1 MSDDRLER
9 LASLLRTRGPQAAGV
24 IADELGISQPTVSR
38 LISEAG
44 PHIVRIGRARA
55 TRYALAR
62 EIARAGSH
70 WPLYRID
77 ADAKPHTLGELHA
90 LHGDTFFFEPNS
102 SRPALVHGE
111 FASGLF
117 PGLPWF
123 LDDQRP
129 QGFLGRSFARRVA
142 SEIGATED
150 LKLWSADDI
159 VLALLRHGDDA
170 PGDLVLGEASL
181 HKALSGIITP
191 ADRIAEDQ
199 RSNRYPQ
206 LADAALRG
214 EHVGSAAGGERTKFA
229 VTLQCGDE
237 SKPVIVKFSESTQSR
252 AGRRWADLLICEHHA
267 SEVLLESGLPAAR
280 NEIIEAEGRVFL
292 QSTRFDR
299 TPSLGR
305 RGFVS
310 LAALDAAF
318 YATGTIDWWRLA
330 PRLARDGWIDDADAH
345 RLRVISW
352 FGLLIGNSDM
362 HLGNVGLYLADSRP
376 LELAPVYDMLP
387 MRFRPANSGEIV
399 ERRYEIAL
407 PAPEQRADW
416 LEAAPMARQFW
427 QRIADEPRIPDQFQA
442 IAKDANATLER
453 AVRHLRP

>member
-1 MSDDRLER
+1 MADERKER

-38 LISEAG
+38 LISDAG
-44 PHIVRIGRARA
+44 SHIIRIGRARA

-77 ADAKPHTLGELHA
+77 PDGTPHTLGELHA
-90 LHGDTFFFEPNS
+90 LHGDRYFFEPNG
-102 SRPALVHGE
+102 SRPALTHGD
-111 FASGLF
+111 FTSGLF

-129 QGFLGRSFARRVA
+129 QGFLGRSFAHRVA
-142 SEIGATED
+142 SEIAAPED
-150 LKLWSADDI
+150 LKRWQPDDI
-159 VLALLRHGDDA
+159 VLALLGHGDDA
-170 PGDLVLGEASL
+170 SGDLILGEASL
-181 HKALSGIITP
+181 QKALRGIIAP
-191 ADRIAEDQ
+191 AVTIAQDQ
-199 RSNRYPQ
+199 RSTRYPQ
-206 LADAALRG
+206 LAEAALCG
-214 EHVGSAAGGERTKFA
+214 EDVGSPAGGEQAKFA
-229 VTLQCGDE
+229 VTLQSGE
-237 SKPVIVKFSESTQSR
+237 SNTPVIVKFSESTETR

-267 SEVLLESGLPAAR
+267 SAVLLESGLPAAL
-280 NEIIEAEGRVFL
+280 NEIIEAQGRVFL

-299 TPSLGR
+299 TRSLGR

-318 YATGTIDWWRLA
+318 YGNGNSDWWRLA
-330 PRLARDGWIDDADAH
+330 PHLVRDGWLDEVNAH

-362 HLGNVGLYLADSRP
+362 HLGNAALHLADQRP
-376 LELAPVYDMLP
+376 LSLAPVYDMLP

-407 PAPEQRADW
+407 PAPEQKTDW
-416 LEAAPMARQFW
+416 LEAAPMARKFW
-427 QRIADEPRIPDQFQA
+427 RRIADEPRISRQFHVIA
-442 IAKDANATLER
+442 IDACTTLDR
-453 AVRHLRP
+453 ALRHLGS

>member
-1 MSDDRLER
+1 MTDERLDR
-9 LASLLRTRGPQAAGV
+9 LASLLRIRGAQAASV

-38 LISEAG
+38 LISDAG
-44 PHIVRIGRARA
+44 SRIVRIGRARA
-55 TRYALAR
+55 TRYALTR
-62 EIARAGSH
+62 ELARAGSH

-77 ADAKPHTLGELHA
+77 ADGKPHTLGELHA
-90 LHGDTFFFEPNS
+90 LARDEFFFDPNG
-102 SRPALVHGE
+102 SRPTLTHDA

-142 SEIGATED
+142 TEIGAPED
-150 LKLWSADDI
+150 LKHWSADDI

-170 PGDLVLGEASL
+170 PGDLILGEASL
-181 HKALSGIITP
+181 QKAMQSIIAP
-191 ADRIAEDQ
+191 ADTVAQDQ
-199 RSNRYPQ
+199 RSTIYPQ
-206 LADAALRG
+206 LAEAALRG
-214 EHVGSAAGGERTKFA
+214 EDVGSSAGGEQAKFT
-229 VTLQCGDE
+229 VTLQTSEGN
-237 SKPVIVKFSESTQSR
+237 SPAIVKFSESTVTR
-252 AGRRWADLLICEHHA
+252 AGRRWGDLLICEHHA
-267 SEVLLESGLPAAR
+267 SKVLLEFDLPAAR
-280 NEIIEAEGRVFL
+280 NEIIEAQGRVFL

-299 TPSLGR
+299 TPAHGR

-310 LAALDAAF
+310 LASLDAAF
-318 YATGTIDWWRLA
+318 FANGTMDWWRLA
-330 PRLARDGWIDDADAH
+330 PQLARDGWIDDADAH

-362 HLGNVGLYLADSRP
+362 HLGNEALHLADERP

-407 PAPEQRADW
+407 PAPEQKTDW

-427 QRIADEPRIPDQFQA
+427 QRIVDEPRISRPFQVIA
-442 IAKDANATLER
+442 IDAVSTLDR
-453 AVRHLRP
+453 ALGHLGS

>member
-1 MSDDRLER
+1 M
-9 LASLLRTRGPQAAGV
+9 
-24 IADELGISQPTVSR
+24 
-38 LISEAG
+38 
-44 PHIVRIGRARA
+44 RIGRARA

-77 ADAKPHTLGELHA
+77 ADARPHTLGELHA
-90 LHGDTFFFEPNS
+90 LHGGAFFFEPNG
-102 SRPALVHGE
+102 SRPALMHGE
-111 FASGLF
+111 SASGLF

-123 LDDQRP
+123 LGDQRA
-129 QGFLGRSFARRVA
+129 QGFLGRRFARRVA
-142 SEIGATED
+142 SEIGAPED
-150 LKLWSADDI
+150 VKLWSADDI

-181 HKALSGIITP
+181 QEALRGIITP
-191 ADRIAEDQ
+191 ADRIAQDQ
-199 RSNRYPQ
+199 RSSRYPQ
-206 LADAALRG
+206 LAEAALRG
-214 EHVGSAAGGERTKFA
+214 EDVGCSAGGEQAKFA
-229 VTLQCGDE
+229 VTLQIGA
-237 SKPVIVKFSESTQSR
+237 SGMPVIVKFSESAESR

-267 SEVLLESGLPAAR
+267 SEVLRESGLPAAH
-280 NEIIEAEGRVFL
+280 NELIEADGRVFL

-318 YATGTIDWWRLA
+318 HANGNIDWWRLA

-362 HLGNVGLYLADSRP
+362 HLGNAGLQLTDSRP

-387 MRFRPANSGEIV
+387 MRFRPASSGEIV

-407 PAPEQRADW
+407 PAPEQKADW
-416 LEAAPMARQFW
+416 LEAAPVARRFW
-427 QRIADEPRIPDQFQA
+427 QRISDEPRISRQIQA
-442 IAKDANATLER
+442 ISIDANAMLER
-453 AVRHLRP
+453 ALRHLRA

>member
-1 MSDDRLER
+1 MDDDRLSR
-9 LASLLRTRGPQAAGV
+9 LAALLRARGAQSAGV
-24 IADELGISQPTVSR
+24 IAEELGISQPSVSR
-38 LISEAG
+38 LIADAG
-44 PHIVRIGRARA
+44 SGIVRIGRARA

-77 ADAKPHTLGELHA
+77 ADGKPHALGELHA
-90 LHGDTFFFEPNS
+90 LARDAFFFEPND
-102 SRPALVHGE
+102 SRPALLHGE

-142 SEIGATED
+142 NDIGAPDD
-150 LKLWSADDI
+150 LLRWRSDDI
-159 VLALLRHGDDA
+159 VLALLGHGEDA
-170 PGDLVLGEASL
+170 PGDLILGEASL
-181 HKALSGIITP
+181 KHALQSIIAP
-191 ADRIAEDQ
+191 IDSIAEDLCT
-199 RSNRYPQ
+199 SRYPA

-214 EHVGSAAGGERTKFA
+214 ENVGSSAGGEQAKFA
-229 VTLQCGDE
+229 ITLQSGE
-237 SKPVIVKFSESTQSR
+237 RRTPVIVKFSESTQTR

-267 SEVLLESGLPAAR
+267 SEVLRESGLPAAH
-280 NEIIEAEGRVFL
+280 NEVFEAQGRVFL
-292 QSTRFDR
+292 QSIRFDR
-299 TPSLGR
+299 TPTLGR
-305 RGFVS
+305 RGLVS

-318 YATGTIDWWRLA
+318 YGNGNTDWWRLA
-330 PRLARDGWIDDADAH
+330 AVLMRDGWLDEADAR

-362 HLGNVGLYLADSRP
+362 HLGNAALHLGDQRP
-376 LELAPVYDMLP
+376 LSLAPVYDMLP

-407 PAPEQRADW
+407 PAPEQNADW
-416 LEAAPMARQFW
+416 LEAAPLARRFW
-427 QRIADEPRIPDQFQA
+427 QRVAEEPRISTPFKT
-442 IAKDANATLER
+442 IANEAGTILDR
-453 AVRHLRP
+453 AMRHLHR

>member
-44 PHIVRIGRARA
+44 AHIVRIGRARA

-77 ADAKPHTLGELHA
+77 ADAKPHSLGEMHA
-90 LHGDTFFFEPNS
+90 LHGGAFFFEPNG
-102 SRPALVHGE
+102 SRPALMHGD
-111 FASGLF
+111 FAAGLF

-129 QGFLGRSFARRVA
+129 QGFLGRSFARRIA
-142 SEIGATED
+142 SEIGASED

-191 ADRIAEDQ
+191 ADRIAQEQ
-199 RSNRYPQ
+199 RSTRYPK
-206 LADAALRG
+206 LAEAALRG
-214 EHVGSAAGGERTKFA
+214 EDVGSSAGGEQAKFA
-229 VTLQCGDE
+229 VTLQIGASDM
-237 SKPVIVKFSESTQSR
+237 PVIVKFSESTESR

-280 NEIIEAEGRVFL
+280 NEIIEAEGRIFL

-305 RGFVS
+305 RGFVT
-310 LAALDAAF
+310 LAALDAAI
-318 YATGTIDWWRLA
+318 YANGTIDWWRLA
-330 PRLARDGWIDDADAH
+330 PRLARDGWLNDADAH

-362 HLGNVGLYLADSRP
+362 HLGNAGLHLTDSRP

-407 PAPEQRADW
+407 PAPEQKADW

-427 QRIADEPRIPDQFQA
+427 QRITDETRMSRQFQA
-442 IAKDANATLER
+442 IASDAGATLDR
-453 AVRHLRP
+453 ALRHLEP

>member
-1 MSDDRLER
+1 MSSGRQDRL
-9 LASLLRTRGPQAAGV
+9 ATLLRTLGAQAAGV
-24 IADELGISQPTVSR
+24 IAEELGISQPTVSR

-44 PHIVRIGRARA
+44 PDIVRIGRARA

-77 ADAKPHTLGELHA
+77 ANGKPHTLGEMHA
-90 LHGDTFFFEPNS
+90 LHGGAFFFEPNA

-129 QGFLGRSFARRVA
+129 QGFLGRSFSRRVA
-142 SEIGATED
+142 SEIGAPED
-150 LKLWSADDI
+150 LKHWSVDDI

-181 HKALSGIITP
+181 HNALQGIILP
-191 ADRIAEDQ
+191 ADRIAQDQ
-199 RSNRYPQ
+199 RSIRFPQ
-206 LADAALRG
+206 LAEAALRG
-214 EHVGSAAGGERTKFA
+214 EDVGSSAGGEQAKFA
-229 VTLQCGDE
+229 VTLQIGE
-237 SKPVIVKFSESTQSR
+237 SDTPVIVKFTESTETR

-267 SEVLLESGLPAAR
+267 SEVLRASGMPAAR
-280 NEIIEAEGRVFL
+280 NEVIEAEGRVFL

-305 RGFVS
+305 RGFVA
-310 LAALDAAF
+310 LASLDAAI
-318 YATGTIDWWRLA
+318 YANGTIDWWRLA
-330 PRLARDGWIDDADAH
+330 PRLARDGWLNDADAH

-362 HLGNVGLYLADSRP
+362 HLGNAGLHLSDERP
-376 LELAPVYDMLP
+376 LSLAPVYDMLP

-407 PAPEQRADW
+407 PAPEQNADW
-416 LEAAPMARQFW
+416 LEAAPMASQFW
-427 QRIADEPRIPDQFQA
+427 KRIAGEPRISCQFQA
-442 IAKDANATLER
+442 IANDAGAAIDR
-453 AVRHLRP
+453 AIRHLGP

>member
-1 MSDDRLER
+1 MTDERLDR
-9 LASLLRTRGPQAAGV
+9 LASLLRLRGAQAANV

-38 LISEAG
+38 LISDAG
-44 PHIVRIGRARA
+44 SRIVRLGRART
-55 TRYALAR
+55 TRYALTR

-77 ADAKPHTLGELHA
+77 ADGKPHTLGELHA
-90 LHGDTFFFEPNS
+90 LTRDEFFFEPNG
-102 SRPALVHGE
+102 SRPTLTHGN

-142 SEIGATED
+142 GEIAAPDD
-150 LKLWSADDI
+150 LKHWQPDDI

-181 HKALSGIITP
+181 QKAMQGVILP
-191 ADRIAEDQ
+191 ADTVAQDQ
-199 RSNRYPQ
+199 RSTRYPQ
-206 LADAALRG
+206 LAEAALRG
-214 EHVGSAAGGERTKFA
+214 EDVGSSAGGEQAKFA
-229 VTLQCGDE
+229 VTLQSGE
-237 SKPVIVKFSESTQSR
+237 GTTPVIVKFSESTQTR

-267 SEVLLESGLPAAR
+267 SAVLREFDLPAAR
-280 NEIIEAEGRVFL
+280 NEIIESESRVFL

-299 TPSLGR
+299 TPALGR

-318 YATGTIDWWRLA
+318 YAKGRMDWWRLA
-330 PRLARDGWIDDADAH
+330 PQLARDGWIGDADAH

-352 FGLLIGNSDM
+352 FGLLIGNADM
-362 HLGNVGLYLADSRP
+362 HLGNAALHLADERP

-407 PAPEQRADW
+407 PAPEQKPDW

-427 QRIADEPRIPDQFQA
+427 QRIAGEPRISRTFQTIA
-442 IAKDANATLER
+442 INAVTVLDR
-453 AVRHLRP
+453 ALQHLGP

>member
-1 MSDDRLER
+1 MSDERLDR
-9 LASLLRTRGPQAAGV
+9 LASLLRIRGAQPASI
-24 IADELGISQPTVSR
+24 IADELGISQPSVSR
-38 LISEAG
+38 LISDAG
-44 PHIVRIGRARA
+44 SRIVRIGRARA
-55 TRYALAR
+55 TRYALTR
-62 EIARAGSH
+62 KVARAGSR

-77 ADAKPHTLGELHA
+77 ADGKPHTLGELYA
-90 LHGDTFFFEPNS
+90 LARDEFFFEPNG
-102 SRPALVHGE
+102 SRPTLTYGD

-129 QGFLGRSFARRVA
+129 QGFLGRSFARRIA
-142 SEIGATED
+142 GEITAPED
-150 LKLWSADDI
+150 LKHWLPEDM
-159 VLALLRHGDDA
+159 VLALLHHGDDA

-181 HKALSGIITP
+181 QKAMQGVISP
-191 ADRIAEDQ
+191 ADTVAKDQ
-199 RSNRYPQ
+199 RSTRYPQ
-206 LADAALRG
+206 LAEAVLRG
-214 EHVGSAAGGERTKFA
+214 EDVGSSAGGEQAKFA
-229 VTLQCGDE
+229 VTLQSGE
-237 SKPVIVKFSESTQSR
+237 STTPVIVKFSESKETR

-267 SEVLLESGLPAAR
+267 SAVLLEFDLPAAR
-280 NEIIEAEGRVFL
+280 NEIIESEGRVFL

-299 TPSLGR
+299 TPALGR

-318 YATGTIDWWRLA
+318 YANGMMEWWRLA
-330 PRLARDGWIDDADAH
+330 PLLARDGWIGDADAH

-362 HLGNVGLYLADSRP
+362 HLGNAALHLADEMP

-407 PAPEQRADW
+407 PAPEQKFDW

-427 QRIADEPRIPDQFQA
+427 KRIGNEPRISRPFQA
-442 IAKDANATLER
+442 IAHDAGAALDR
-453 AVRHLRP
+453 AMRHLGP